1 MTLMLSVLLLL
12 AAVNSV
18 ALGFVLKRLYRRES
32 TTVTQTIGTDV
43 QSKVIYL
50 DARHEKNIDFDEE
63 V

>member
-1 MTLMLSVLLLL
+1 MTVMLSVLLLL
-12 AAVNSV
+12 AVADTV
-18 ALGFVLKRLYRRES
+18 ALALVLKRLYRREPC
-32 TTVTQTIGTDV
+32 TVTQTIGTDV